1 MASYD
6 PRWGDDPR
14 DRDDNSRDLSRGSR
28 GSSDPR
34 DRERVDPRDVFM
46 EHVNLP
52 RGLEREHV
60 HYHGHDYTL
69 RGSETRTLTTV
80 GAFRAVPAHDLR
92 DRFDQPLDPRHGEL
106 WHLRD
111 SGLVQTVRLDRDHTV
126 VTLTKEGCGLLES
139 RRLDEDS
146 RDLQAFHNG
155 VQKPR
160 ELKHDA
166 ELYRAYM
173 EEAERLRDE
182 GANIHRIVLENDL
195 KSEYQEF
202 LQERNR
208 DRDDSD
214 GRPDRDP
221 LEIQEWAR
229 EHELPCDDQ
238 GHVQF
243 PHLRIEYDVDG
254 RDHTLDVEVMTPH
267 YRGAH
272 AAAKSGSGFR
282 LYFSA
287 RTGGGRGQYARF
299 CGIVYGAKTRKFFD
313 KLVRLI
319 GQRAK
324 QIVWNQLMTP
334 LKTDILEELR
344 WYFEQVRSHPT
355 PSRNDDLDE
364 RFYEARAVFSAP
376 RFKAL
381 YRAWKQD
388 GELVLTFAGS
398 RAISDTVNAG
408 AGRVESLELG
418 HRYGHLSP
426 LVAVA

>member
-1 MASYD
+1 MFDS
-6 PRWGDDPR
+6 RWGDDPR

-28 GSSDPR
+28 GGSDPR

-80 GAFRAVPAHDLR
+80 GAFRAVPANDLR

-126 VTLTKEGCGLLES
+126 VTLTKEGRDLLES

-146 RDLQAFHNG
+146 RERQAFHDG

-195 KSEYQEF
+195 KREYQEF

-221 LEIQEWAR
+221 LEIQDWADEFR
-229 EHELPCDDQ
+229 VFLLRHAALLRALPAWTLRI
-238 GHVQF
+238 VVPPQF
-243 PHLRIEYDVDG
+243 PDI
-254 RDHTLDVEVMTPH
+254 
-267 YRGAH
+267 A
-272 AAAKSGSGFR
+272 
-282 LYFSA
+282 
-287 RTGGGRGQYARF
+287 
-299 CGIVYGAKTRKFFD
+299 
-313 KLVRLI
+313 
-319 GQRAK
+319 QRAK
-324 QIVWNQLMTP
+324 QVVWNQLMTP
-334 LKTDILEELR
+334 LKTEMLDELR
-344 WYFEQVRSHPT
+344 WYFEQARAHPA
-355 PSRNDDLDE
+355 PSRCRDLDE
-364 RFYEARAVFSAP
+364 RFYRARDAFSAP

-381 YRAWKQD
+381 YRVWKQD
-388 GELVLTFAGS
+388 GEPARRRMQLRNDGVHCNWS
-398 RAISDTVNAG
+398 R
-408 AGRVESLELG
+408 
-418 HRYGHLSP
+418 LSP
-426 LVAVA
+426 TTGRASYGWATLFGGQTRHRAGVVNHAVDPPQTEFWSALVPHRGADGNA